1 MKIDTI
7 VTDMDGTLL
16 TNEKTL
22 SPYTLQVMEACIR
35 RGIRIIPCSGRTNVS
50 MRPYV
55 EQMQTG
61 MPYIG
66 SNGAQ
71 IINAD
76 HSIASQLN
84 LDMDLTRELL
94 AFFKQEGFYTHIYGE
109 EGFYYEKMCLYAA
122 NYSRTS
128 GLKGQEV
135 GDLSTFLHVPT
146 PKILCVGEPAE
157 IERMYPIVQERF
169 EGRAVFAISAPH
181 FLEVEPLGATKGE
194 ALVRLAEMRGD
205 IVPERT
211 LAFGDSLNDMTLLQF
226 TPNSVAMGNARDELK
241 QAAAW
246 VCGPN
251 TEDGLAHF
259 VEQHVL
265 SAMA

>member
-1 MKIDTI
+1 
-7 VTDMDGTLL
+7 MDGTLL
-16 TNEKTL
+16 NNERTI
-22 SPYTLQVMEACIR
+22 SPYTMQVLKECIR
-35 RGIRIIPCSGRTNVS
+35 RGIRVIPCSGRTNTS

-55 EQMQTG
+55 EQLQTG

-76 HSIASQLN
+76 HSVANELN
-84 LDMDLTRELL
+84 LEMDLTRELL
-94 AFFKQEGFYTHIYGE
+94 AFFREEGFYTHIYGQ
-109 EGFYYEKMCLYAA
+109 EGFYYEKECLYAS
-122 NYSRTS
+122 NYRRSS
-128 GLKGQEV
+128 GLKGHEV
-135 GDLSTFLHVPT
+135 GDLIQFLHFPT
-146 PKILCVGEPAE
+146 PKILSVNDPAE
-157 IERMYPIVQERF
+157 VERLYPIAAERF
-169 EGRAVFAISAPH
+169 AGRAIFAISEPH
-181 FLEVEPLGATKGE
+181 FLEVEPVGATKGE
-194 ALVRLAEMRGD
+194 ALARLAQMRGD

-251 TEDGLAHF
+251 TEDGLARF
-259 VEQHVL
+259 VEEHVL
-265 SAMA
+265 CSMA